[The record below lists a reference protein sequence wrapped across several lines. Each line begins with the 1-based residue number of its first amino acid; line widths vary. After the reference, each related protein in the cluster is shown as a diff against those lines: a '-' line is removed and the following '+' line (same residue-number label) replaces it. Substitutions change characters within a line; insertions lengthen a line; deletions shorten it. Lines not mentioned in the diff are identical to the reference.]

1 MMNEPD
7 LKEVFQNLINGFVN
21 DIAHTRIMGCPR
33 RVEITFPG
41 TRYLKEA
48 FELCYRRGVMD
59 TKRNKEQVS

>member
-1 MMNEPD
+1 MKELD

-21 DIAHTRIMGCPR
+21 DIEDHTRIMGSPK